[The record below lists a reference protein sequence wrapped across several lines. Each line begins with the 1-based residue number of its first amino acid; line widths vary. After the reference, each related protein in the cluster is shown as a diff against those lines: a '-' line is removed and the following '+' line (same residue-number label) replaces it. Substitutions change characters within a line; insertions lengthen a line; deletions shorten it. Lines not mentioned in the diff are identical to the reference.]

1 MSCSS
6 RGLTLGASVGAAGVC
21 SGPLR
26 SPPASRRPTPGGRHS
41 SSRGS
46 CSRAA
51 LSKAATFGS
60 LSIGSSSLAGSKGK
74 KSTSSSPTAA
84 AAAACCYNSQ
94 RYQTT
99 TLTTPVRGRGRTQVA
114 RTAASQQTTSEEDT
128 NELSNGNGSSSS
140 PSTSPSEEEEAAAF
154 SQTRNLDEPTEGF
167 DAIEECI
174 AEIADGRFVVVLDD
188 EDRENEGDLI
198 MAAEL
203 CTTEQMAFLVNNT
216 SGLACVAMCPDE
228 CDRLRLPLMV
238 ASQEN
243 DESMSTAFTTT
254 VDLRQGTTTGISAS
268 DRAATTRALANP
280 NSIPEDFARP
290 GHILPLRARR
300 GGVLKRPGHTEAAVD
315 LTKLAKCSAAGLIC
329 EIIDRDTGLCMKRDA
344 LLAFAKE
351 NNLKVCTIADLVRYQ
366 RKRANLIAH
375 VATANLPT
383 KFGEF
388 VSHTFRDLE
397 NDGIEHVAIV
407 KGDIT
412 SENGAHVLCRV
423 HSECLTGDI
432 FGSLRCDCGPQLD
445 LALERLQETGR
456 GVVIYLRGHEG
467 RGIGLG
473 AKIKAYQLQDEGM
486 DTVDAN
492 LHQGLPADARDYGAG
507 AQMLAN
513 LGVTSV
519 CLMTNNPEKTTA
531 LSGYGIEVSD
541 RVPMVTLVNPFNKK
555 YLETKRRRMGHI
567 YSSENNS

>member
-1 MSCSS
+1 MALLNGPLSLCLSCSGGS
-6 RGLTLGASVGAAGVC
+6 FGGSPASASASGYPCAGHVGARGHHFITAPYHLI
-21 SGPLR
+21 GPLR

-41 SSRGS
+41 PSRGS

-60 LSIGSSSLAGSKGK
+60 LSSSLAGAKGK

-128 NELSNGNGSSSS
+128 NERSNGNGSSSS

-315 LTKLAKCSAAGLIC
+315 LTKLGSVPQPDSSARSSTA
-329 EIIDRDTGLCMKRDA
+329 T
-344 LLAFAKE
+344 
-351 NNLKVCTIADLVRYQ
+351 
-366 RKRANLIAH
+366 RACA
-375 VATANLPT
+375 
-383 KFGEF
+383 
-388 VSHTFRDLE
+388 
-397 NDGIEHVAIV
+397 
-407 KGDIT
+407 
-412 SENGAHVLCRV
+412 
-423 HSECLTGDI
+423 
-432 FGSLRCDCGPQLD
+432 
-445 LALERLQETGR
+445 
-456 GVVIYLRGHEG
+456 
-467 RGIGLG
+467 
-473 AKIKAYQLQDEGM
+473 
-486 DTVDAN
+486 
-492 LHQGLPADARDYGAG
+492 
-507 AQMLAN
+507 
-513 LGVTSV
+513 
-519 CLMTNNPEKTTA
+519 
-531 LSGYGIEVSD
+531 
-541 RVPMVTLVNPFNKK
+541 
-555 YLETKRRRMGHI
+555 
-567 YSSENNS
+567 